1 MSLSDELDVDFCF
14 EVALPLVKQAGQ
26 EILRGF
32 ENKDKEVQSKSF
44 ADDLLTETDRRV
56 EDLLIAKLK
65 ETFPSHR
72 FIGEESVSSGGKFIA
87 STAEP
92 TWIID
97 PIDGTTNFVHGYP
110 QVCVSVA
117 LWAQNC
123 PQLAFVFNPVLD
135 QLFTA
140 KKGRGAFLNGRK
152 LSVSKT
158 TDLKQALVGGD
169 ILAYQNEVDRLEVS
183 IANAKS
189 VKAIARAFRI
199 PGSVAITLAYVAMGG
214 LDAYFEQG
222 PKSWDFAAGVLLV
235 TEAGGVVRSLLGE
248 PFDLFGRNVLATST
262 EPLADQLA
270 AILKPFPCERE
281 GGPGPYKF

>member
-1 MSLSDELDVDFCF
+1 MSSAGLDVDFCF

-26 EILRGF
+26 EILAAF
-32 ENKDKEVQSKSF
+32 ERKDKKVESKSF

-56 EDLLIAKLK
+56 EDLLIAGLK
-65 ETFPSHR
+65 DKFPNHR
-72 FIGEESVSSGGKFIA
+72 FIAEERVSSGGEFEA
-87 STAEP
+87 STVEP

-110 QVCVSVA
+110 QVCVSVG

-140 KKGRGAFLNGRK
+140 KRGQGAFLNGRK

-158 TDLKQALVGGD
+158 TELSAAIVGGD
-169 ILAYQNEVDRLEVS
+169 ILSYQSQFDRLEVS

-189 VKAIARAFRI
+189 VKAVARAFRI
-199 PGSVAITLAYVAMGG
+199 PGSVAITLAYVAMGA

-235 TEAGGVVRSLLGE
+235 TEAGGVVRSILGE
-248 PFDLFGRNVLATST
+248 PFDLFGRTVLATST
-262 EPLADQLA
+262 ENLAKQLADTLQ
-270 AILKPFPCERE
+270 PFPFERE